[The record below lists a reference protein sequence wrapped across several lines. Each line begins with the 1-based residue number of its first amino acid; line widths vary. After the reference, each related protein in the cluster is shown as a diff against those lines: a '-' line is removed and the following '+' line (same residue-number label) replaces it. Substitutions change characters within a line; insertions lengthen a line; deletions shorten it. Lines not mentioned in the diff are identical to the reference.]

1 MKNSKNFYLGLDI
14 GTDSIGYAVTNKAY
28 ELLKFKGE
36 PMWGATLFESAKDAS
51 ERRAFRI
58 GRRRLDRRQARVNL
72 LNELF
77 AKEICK
83 IDPKFFIRRRESA
96 LYKEDARFGVALF
109 NGRGITDKEYYTKY
123 PTIHH
128 LIFDLMNSDAA
139 HDVRLVYL
147 ACAWLVAHRGHF
159 LLDVE
164 PEKAKDVLDF
174 QKAFDEL
181 NKSLKNNGYAR
192 PWADGLETEKLFKIL
207 QKRRLT
213 EKEKEIIAELKP
225 DAKGKVNDDDE
236 NERSFK
242 CKTFAQLLAGEKI
255 KAADL
260 FENPEYEKLPK
271 FSVTQ
276 GDDELA
282 LILDEL
288 RDNAEIVL
296 KVRALT
302 DCARLAAVMKGSES
316 ISQAKVKFYYQH
328 KEDLAYLKK
337 FVKKYLPEKYDD
349 LFKNAVKE
357 NYVAYSKNV
366 KRLKGK
372 ELENLKFVNQEV
384 FCKNLSQ
391 TLKTAEGKVAEED
404 LQAFLTMKDHVEAN
418 DFLPKQK
425 TGDNRLIPYQLYYVE
440 LTKILDRAERYL
452 PFLKEADADGI
463 TTKEK
468 IVQTFTFRIPYFV
481 GPLKEEKDSASKNA
495 WLVRKAKGR
504 LLPWTFEKIVDFEK
518 CEEAFINRMT
528 NNCTYLPWE
537 EVLPKNS
544 LLYCEY
550 TVLNELN
557 NLKVNGE
564 SIPVDVKNELYE
576 NLFKVYR
583 RVTVKKIKDYLT
595 ARGLLQAGDELS
607 GIDETIKSSFK
618 SYHDFKKL
626 LDAKTLSESDV
637 EDIIKHAAYTE
648 DKRRMRKWLK
658 ENYKELS
665 DDDVRYIANLD
676 LKEFGRLSREFLNGR
691 EIKGTIQGVDGDEY
705 TIIEWMRKTDK
716 NLMQLLSDE
725 FTFREKIEDYVA
737 KFYENKGRTLE
748 EELDA
753 AYVSNA
759 VKRQIYRTLAVVDDV
774 KKALKRDPDKIFV
787 EMARG
792 GTPDQKGKRTT
803 SRLQQLN
810 DLYAKIKT
818 EDARTL
824 RDELKKMLSA
834 KEDQKLQSKRLY
846 LYYLQEGKCAY
857 TGEPIDLKSLSSARY
872 DIDHIYPQ
880 RFVKDD
886 SILNNMVLVKS
897 EENGRKSDVYPIA
910 PEVRAKM
917 TKFWKH
923 LYDVGLMTKDKY
935 RRLTRATEFT
945 DDERYGFINRQL
957 VETRQ
962 STKVV
967 TDLLKKRFPNTKI
980 VYVKAGLVSEF
991 RQEFDLPKSRLLNDL
1006 HHAKDA
1012 YLNVVVGNVYDRR
1025 FSKQFFSTPDNK
1037 NYNVQVKKLFTRD
1050 QSYLNDCYWEAERD
1064 LPLVKKTM
1072 AKNAVHL
1079 TQFTLCRKGGLF
1091 DQQPLKKKEGLVPL
1105 KKGLPTEKYG
1115 GYNGKRASYFVLAQC
1130 EVITP
1135 KKTTKE
1141 VILVPI
1147 HIIDVKKFEN
1157 DPEFAM
1163 KYVTNSLQE
1172 QLSTAKTK
1180 PQLNH
1185 VQILRKLPIKTLF
1198 SLDGTVISLSGKND
1212 NNSIGLRPFFPLLLD
1227 HESALYIKRLE
1238 SFLKKLDVNPNLI
1251 PNKDFDHV
1259 SEEENVKL
1267 YDRLIEKLESWP
1279 FNKIPN
1285 NIGPKL
1291 KERREKFVKP
1301 EVSKKNTQKES
1312 QDPLSLQIKTLQI
1325 ILLHMGGK
1333 TDRCNLTTI
1342 GGTNR
1347 EGGMKLSVKLS
1358 NWKYA
1363 DVRILDR
1370 STTGLFEKRSENLK
1384 IVQDQQ
1390 NTNRR

>member
-1 MKNSKNFYLGLDI
+1 MKNSKNIYLGLDI

-109 NGRGITDKEYYTKY
+109 NGKGITDKEYYKKY

-181 NKSLKNNGYAR
+181 NESLENNGYAR
-192 PWADGLETEKLFKIL
+192 PWADGLEADKLFKIL

-213 EKEKEIIAELKP
+213 EKEKEIITELKP

-242 CKTFAQLLAGEKI
+242 CKTFAQLLAGKKI

-260 FENPEYEKLPK
+260 FENPEYEKLPT

-302 DCARLAAVMKGSES
+302 DCARLAADMEDSKS
-316 ISQAKVKFYYQH
+316 ISEAKVKVYEHH
-328 KEDLAYLKK
+328 KEDLAYLKS

-349 LFKNAVKE
+349 LFKNAVKGND
-357 NYVAYSKNV
+357 NYVSYSKNV
-366 KRLKGK
+366 KRLKK
-372 ELENLKFVNQEV
+372 TDVEKVAFVNQEA
-384 FCKNLSQ
+384 FNEALR
-391 TLKTAEGKVAEED
+391 KTIKAAEGKVAEED
-404 LQAFLTMKDHVEAN
+404 LQAFLKMKERLEAN

-440 LTKILDRAERYL
+440 LTKLLDRAERYL
-452 PFLKEADADGI
+452 PFLNEADADGI

-537 EVLPKNS
+537 EVLPEKS

-564 SIPVDVKNELYE
+564 LIPVDVKNELYE

-595 ARGLLQAGDELS
+595 ARGRLQAGDELS
-607 GIDETIKSSFK
+607 GIDETIKSSLK

-626 LDAKTLSESDV
+626 LDAKTLSESNV

-658 ENYKELS
+658 ENYPGVSKE
-665 DDDVRYIANLD
+665 DVEYISRLD
-676 LKEFGRLSREFLNGR
+676 LKGFGRLSREFLNGR
-691 EIKGTIQGVDGDEY
+691 ELTGTTKGGDGDEY
-705 TIIEWMRKTDK
+705 TIIEWMRKKNK
-716 NLMQLLSDE
+716 NLMELLSE
-725 FTFREKIEDYVA
+725 KFTFREKIEDYVA

-759 VKRQIYRTLAVVDDV
+759 VKRQIYRALAVVDDV

-803 SRLQQLN
+803 SRLQQLI

-824 RDELKKMLSA
+824 RDELKEMLSA

-857 TGEPIDLKSLSSARY
+857 TGEPIDLKSLSSKRY

-897 EENGRKSDVYPIA
+897 EENGRKSDRYPIA
-910 PEVRAKM
+910 PEIRKEM

-923 LYDVGLMTKDKY
+923 LRDVGLMTEEKY
-935 RRLTRATEFT
+935 RRLTRATELT
-945 DDERYGFINRQL
+945 DEEKLGFINRQL

-967 TDLLKKRFPNTKI
+967 ANLLKKRFPKADI

-1025 FSKQFFSTPDNK
+1025 FSKRFFSVKKDAD
-1037 NYNVQVKKLFTRD
+1037 YNVQVKKLFTRD

-1079 TQFTLCRKGGLF
+1079 TQFTLRRKGGLF

-1115 GYNGKRASYFVLAQC
+1115 GYNKAAASFYVLARYT
-1130 EVITP
+1130 VGKKRDVLFTP
-1135 KKTTKE
+1135 IELLDARKYFESPEGAKE
-1141 VILVPI
+1141 CVAKSISKIVGKEPQNVELMLNGRILKI
-1147 HIIDVKKFEN
+1147 HTV
-1157 DPEFAM
+1157 
-1163 KYVTNSLQE
+1163 L
-1172 QLSTAKTK
+1172 
-1180 PQLNH
+1180 
-1185 VQILRKLPIKTLF
+1185 
-1198 SLDGTVISLSGKND
+1198 SLDGAYMTISGKANGGKIIIL
-1212 NNSIGLRPFFPLLLD
+1212 SPLFPLLLGQD
-1227 HESALYIKRLE
+1227 ESYVKKLE
-1238 SFLKKLDVNPNLI
+1238 SFFKKRESAKELLPNEDYDGISKEKNLLL
-1251 PNKDFDHV
+1251 F
-1259 SEEENVKL
+1259 
-1267 YDRLIEKLESWP
+1267 DRLVNKLKSWP
-1279 FNKIPN
+1279 FSMIPN
-1285 NIGPKL
+1285 NPIAHLTKDSARSL
-1291 KERREKFVKP
+1291 F
-1301 EVSKKNTQKES
+1301 ES
-1312 QDPLSLQIKTLQI
+1312 ADTLAQIALLDSLIKYA
-1325 ILLHMGGK
+1325 GGK
-1333 TDRCNLTTI
+1333 VSTCDLSVVNSPSKAGAITK
-1342 GGTNR
+1342 GS
-1347 EGGMKLSVKLS
+1347 KLSTWIGK
-1358 NWKYA
+1358 NQE
-1363 DVRILDR
+1363 VRIIDR
-1370 STTGLFEKRSENLK
+1370 SCAGLFESQSENILEWL
-1384 IVQDQQ
+1384 
-1390 NTNRR
+1390 

>member
-1 MKNSKNFYLGLDI
+1 MKNSQNYYLGLDI
-14 GTDSIGYAVTNKAY
+14 GTDSIGYAVTNKEYA
-28 ELLKFKGE
+28 LLKFKGE

-51 ERRAFRI
+51 ERRLFRT

-77 AKEICK
+77 AKEIGK

-109 NGRGITDKEYYTKY
+109 NGQGITDKEYYEKY

-128 LIFDLMNSDAA
+128 LIDDLMKSDAA

-159 LLDVE
+159 LLDVD

-181 NKSLKNNGYAR
+181 NQCLENNGYAL
-192 PWADGLETEKLFKIL
+192 PWADGIEAEKLFKIL

-225 DAKGKVNDDDE
+225 DAKGRVDDE
-236 NERSFK
+236 KERSFK
-242 CKTFAQLLAGEKI
+242 SKFFAQFLAGRKI
-255 KAADL
+255 KAVDL
-260 FENPEYEKLPK
+260 FENIENEKLS
-271 FSVTQ
+271 FSVAQ

-282 LILDEL
+282 PILTEL
-288 RDNAEIVL
+288 GDNRDIVL

-302 DCARLAAVMKGSES
+302 DCAHLAAVMEGSES
-316 ISQAKVKFYYQH
+316 VSQAKIKVYDQH
-328 KEDLAYLKK
+328 KEDLAYLKS
-337 FVKKYLPEKYDD
+337 FVKKYLPEQYDD
-349 LFKNAVKE
+349 LFKNVVKKND
-357 NYVAYSKNV
+357 NYVSYSKNV

-372 ELENLKFVNQEV
+372 ELEELKFVNQEV
-384 FCKNLSQ
+384 FCEGLHKA
-391 TLKTAEGKVAEED
+391 LKVAEGKVSEED
-404 LQAFLTMKDHVEAN
+404 LPAFLTMKERLEAN

-440 LTKILDRAERYL
+440 LTKLLDRAARYL
-452 PFLKEADADGI
+452 PFLNEADADGI

-504 LLPWTFEKIVDFEK
+504 ILPWTFEKLVDFEK

-537 EVLPKNS
+537 EVLPENS
-544 LLYCEY
+544 LLYCEFK
-550 TVLNELN
+550 VLNELN

-576 NLFKVYR
+576 NLFKKYR
-583 RVTVKKIKDYLT
+583 RVSPKKIKDYLK
-595 ARGLLQAGDELS
+595 ARGRLQEGDELS
-607 GIDETIKSSFK
+607 GIDVTIKSSLN

-626 LDAKTLSESDV
+626 LDSKTLSESDV

-648 DKRRMRKWLK
+648 DKRRMRKWLT
-658 ENYKELS
+658 ENYPGVSKE
-665 DDDVRYIANLD
+665 DVEYISRLD
-676 LKEFGRLSREFLNGR
+676 LKGFGRLSREFLNGR
-691 EIKGTIQGVDGDEY
+691 KITGTFQGLDGDEY
-705 TIIEWMRKTDK
+705 TIIEWMRKTNL
-716 NLMQLLSDE
+716 NLMQLLSE
-725 FTFREKIEDYVA
+725 KFTFQEKIDDYVG
-737 KFYENKGRTLE
+737 KFYEEKGRTLE

-803 SRLQQLN
+803 SRLEQLN

-824 RDELKKMLSA
+824 RDELKSMLSR
-834 KEDQKLQSKRLY
+834 KEESKLQSKRLY

-857 TGEPIDLKSLSSARY
+857 TGEPIDLKSLSSERY

-910 PEVRAKM
+910 PEIRAKM

-923 LYDVGLMTKDKY
+923 LRDVGLMTEDKY

-967 TDLLKKRFPNTKI
+967 ANLLKKRFPKSKI

-991 RQEFDLPKSRLLNDL
+991 RQEFDCPKSRLLNDL

-1025 FSKQFFSTPDNK
+1025 FSKECFSKNDK
-1037 NYNVQVKKLFTRD
+1037 NYNVQVGKLFTRD

-1115 GYNGKRASYFVLAQC
+1115 GYNKAAASFYVLARYT
-1130 EVITP
+1130 VGKKRDVLFTP
-1135 KKTTKE
+1135 IELLDARKYFESPEGAKE
-1141 VILVPI
+1141 CVAKSISKIVGKEPQNVELMLNGRILKV
-1147 HIIDVKKFEN
+1147 HTV
-1157 DPEFAM
+1157 
-1163 KYVTNSLQE
+1163 L
-1172 QLSTAKTK
+1172 
-1180 PQLNH
+1180 
-1185 VQILRKLPIKTLF
+1185 
-1198 SLDGTVISLSGKND
+1198 SLDGALMTISGK
-1212 NNSIGLRPFFPLLLD
+1212 SSGG
-1227 HESALYIKRLE
+1227 K
-1238 SFLKKLDVNPNLI
+1238 
-1251 PNKDFDHV
+1251 
-1259 SEEENVKL
+1259 
-1267 YDRLIEKLESWP
+1267 
-1279 FNKIPN
+1279 
-1285 NIGPKL
+1285 
-1291 KERREKFVKP
+1291 
-1301 EVSKKNTQKES
+1301 
-1312 QDPLSLQIKTLQI
+1312 QI
-1325 ILLHMGGK
+1325 IL
-1333 TDRCNLTTI
+1333 
-1342 GGTNR
+1342 
-1347 EGGMKLSVKLS
+1347 
-1358 NWKYA
+1358 
-1363 DVRILDR
+1363 
-1370 STTGLFEKRSENLK
+1370 
-1384 IVQDQQ
+1384 
-1390 NTNRR
+1390 

>member
-109 NGRGITDKEYYTKY
+109 NGHGITDKEYHTKY
-123 PTIHH
+123 PTIHR
-128 LIFDLMNSDAA
+128 LIDDLMTSDAA

-174 QKAFDEL
+174 QKAFQEL
-181 NKSLKNNGYAR
+181 AETLQNNGYAS
-192 PWADGLETEKLFKIL
+192 PWVDGLKTETLKEIL
-207 QKRRLT
+207 QKRNRMT
-213 EKEKEIIAELKP
+213 EKEKEILKTLKP
-225 DAKGKVNDDDE
+225 DAKGDVDE

-242 CKTFAQLLAGEKI
+242 AKTFSQLLAGKKI
-255 KAADL
+255 KAVDL
-260 FENPEYEKLPK
+260 FENPEYGELDS
-271 FSVTQ
+271 FSVAQ
-276 GDDELA
+276 GDDELEP
-282 LILDEL
+282 ILSSLGD
-288 RDNAEIVL
+288 DAEIVL

-302 DCARLAAVMKGSES
+302 DCARLAAVMENSES
-316 ISQAKVKFYYQH
+316 ISEAKVKVYEQH
-328 KEDLAYLKK
+328 KEDLRYLKD
-337 FVKKYLPEKYDD
+337 FIKKYLPEKYDD
-349 LFKNAVKE
+349 LFKNAVKGND
-357 NYVAYSKNV
+357 NYVSYSKNV
-366 KRLKGK
+366 KRLKK
-372 ELENLKFVNQEV
+372 TDVEKVAFVNQEA
-384 FCKNLSQ
+384 FNEALR
-391 TLKTAEGKVAEED
+391 KTIKAAEGKVAEED
-404 LQAFLTMKDHVEAN
+404 LQAFLKMKERLEAN

-452 PFLKEADADGI
+452 PFLNEADADGI

-504 LLPWTFEKIVDFEK
+504 ILPWTFEKIVDFEK

-537 EVLPKNS
+537 EVLPEKS

-564 SIPVDVKNELYE
+564 LIPLDVKNELYE

-583 RVTVKKIKDYLT
+583 RVSVKKIKDYLT
-595 ARGLLQAGDELS
+595 ARGRLQAGDELS
-607 GIDETIKSSFK
+607 GIDVTIKSSLN

-626 LDAKTLSESDV
+626 LDSKTLSESDV
-637 EDIIKHAAYTE
+637 EDIILHAAYTE
-648 DKRRMRKWLK
+648 DKKRMRKWLK
-658 ENYKELS
+658 EKYPQLS
-665 DDDVRYIANLD
+665 EKDVMYISHLNF
-676 LKEFGRLSREFLNGR
+676 KGFGRLSREFLNGR
-691 EIKGTIQGVDGDEY
+691 ELTGTIKGVDGDEY
-705 TIIEWMRKTDK
+705 TIIEWMRKTNM
-716 NLMQLLSDE
+716 NLMQLLSE
-725 FTFREKIEDYVA
+725 KFTFQEKIDGKINGRE
-737 KFYENKGRTLE
+737 GRTLE

-759 VKRQIYRTLAVVDDV
+759 VKRQIYRALAVVDDV
-774 KKALKRDPDKIFV
+774 KKALKSDPDKIFV

-803 SRLQQLN
+803 SRLQQLI

-824 RDELKKMLSA
+824 RDELKEMESRN
-834 KEDQKLQSKRLY
+834 ESRNLQSKRLY

-857 TGEPIDLKSLSSARY
+857 TGEPIDLKSLSSKRY

-897 EENGRKSDVYPIA
+897 EENGRKSDRYPLA
-910 PEVRAKM
+910 PEIRKEM

-923 LYDVGLMTKDKY
+923 LRDVGLMTEDKY
-935 RRLTRATEFT
+935 RRLTRATELT
-945 DDERYGFINRQL
+945 DEEKLGFINRQL

-967 TDLLKKRFPNTKI
+967 ANLLKKRFPNTEI

-1025 FSKQFFSTPDNK
+1025 FSKRFFSVKKDAD
-1037 NYNVQVKKLFTRD
+1037 YNVQVKKLFTRD

-1072 AKNAVHL
+1072 GKNAVHL

-1091 DQQPLKKKEGLVPL
+1091 DQNPLKKKEGLVPL

-1115 GYNGKRASYFVLAQC
+1115 GYNKATASFFVLVRYTVGKKQD
-1130 EVITP
+1130 VLFTP
-1135 KKTTKE
+1135 IELLDFRKYFECPESAKE
-1141 VILVPI
+1141 CVAKSIAGIIGKEPQNVELMLNGRILKI
-1147 HIIDVKKFEN
+1147 H
-1157 DPEFAM
+1157 
-1163 KYVTNSLQE
+1163 T
-1172 QLSTAKTK
+1172 
-1180 PQLNH
+1180 
-1185 VQILRKLPIKTLF
+1185 IL
-1198 SLDGTVISLSGKND
+1198 SLDGAYMTISGKAGGGMLLL
-1212 NNSIGLRPFFPLLLD
+1212 SPLLPLLLGED
-1227 HESALYIKRLE
+1227 EIYVKKLE
-1238 SFLKKLDVNPNLI
+1238 SFLKKRES
-1251 PNKDFDHV
+1251 NKDLLPN
-1259 SEEENVKL
+1259 EEYDGISREKNL
-1267 YDRLIEKLESWP
+1267 RLFDRLVNKLKSWP
-1279 FNKIPN
+1279 FNMIPN
-1285 NIGPKL
+1285 NPIAHLTKDTARSL
-1291 KERREKFVKP
+1291 F
-1301 EVSKKNTQKES
+1301 ES
-1312 QDPLSLQIKTLQI
+1312 SDALAQIALLNSLIKYV
-1325 ILLHMGGK
+1325 GGK
-1333 TDRCNLTTI
+1333 ANRCDLSAVKGPSGA
-1342 GGTNR
+1342 GGITR
-1347 EGGMKLSVKLS
+1347 GCKLSTWVGK
-1358 NWKYA
+1358 NQE
-1363 DVRILDR
+1363 VRIIDR
-1370 STTGLFEKRSENLK
+1370 SCAGLFESQSENILEWL
-1384 IVQDQQ
+1384 
-1390 NTNRR
+1390 

>member
-51 ERRAFRI
+51 ERRAFRT

-96 LYKEDARFGVALF
+96 LYKEDARFGVAIF
-109 NGRGITDKEYYTKY
+109 NGHGITDKEYYKKY

-128 LIFDLMNSDAA
+128 LIFDLMKSDAA

-174 QKAFDEL
+174 QKAFQEL
-181 NKSLKNNGYAR
+181 AETLQNNGYAS
-192 PWADGLETEKLFKIL
+192 PWVDGLKTETLKEIL
-207 QKRRLT
+207 QKRNRMT
-213 EKEKEIIAELKP
+213 EKEKEILKTLKP
-225 DAKGKVNDDDE
+225 DAKGDVDE

-242 CKTFAQLLAGEKI
+242 AKTFSQLLAGKKI
-255 KAADL
+255 KAVDL
-260 FENPEYEKLPK
+260 FENPEYGELDS
-271 FSVTQ
+271 FSVAQ
-276 GDDELA
+276 GDDELEP
-282 LILDEL
+282 ILSSLGD
-288 RDNAEIVL
+288 DAEIVL

-302 DCARLAAVMKGSES
+302 DCARLAAVMENSES
-316 ISQAKVKFYYQH
+316 ISEAKVKVYEQH
-328 KEDLAYLKK
+328 KEDLRYLKD
-337 FVKKYLPEKYDD
+337 FIKKYLPEKYDD
-349 LFKNAVKE
+349 LFKNAVKGND
-357 NYVAYSKNV
+357 NYVSYSKNV
-366 KRLKGK
+366 KRLKK
-372 ELENLKFVNQEV
+372 TDVEKVAFVNQEA
-384 FCKNLSQ
+384 FNEALR
-391 TLKTAEGKVAEED
+391 KTIKAAEGKVAEED

-440 LTKILDRAERYL
+440 LTRLLDRAAQYL
-452 PFLKEADADGI
+452 PFLNEADADGI

-468 IVQTFTFRIPYFV
+468 IVQTFAFRIPYFV
-481 GPLKEEKDSASKNA
+481 GPLKEEKDKSSKNA
-495 WLVRKAKGR
+495 WLARKAKGR
-504 LLPWTFEKIVDFEK
+504 ILPWTFEKIVDFEK

-537 EVLPKNS
+537 EVLPENS
-544 LLYCEY
+544 LLYCEFK
-550 TVLNELN
+550 VLNELN

-576 NLFKVYR
+576 NLFKKYR
-583 RVTVKKIKDYLT
+583 RVSPKKIKDYLK
-595 ARGLLQAGDELS
+595 ARGRLQEGDELS
-607 GIDETIKSSFK
+607 GIDVTIKSSLN

-626 LDAKTLSESDV
+626 LDSKTLSESDV
-637 EDIIKHAAYTE
+637 EDIIQRAAYTE

-658 ENYKELS
+658 ENYPQLS
-665 DDDVRYIANLD
+665 EKDVEYISRLD
-676 LKEFGRLSREFLNGR
+676 LKGFGRLSREFLNGR
-691 EIKGTIQGVDGDEY
+691 KITGTFQGLDGDEY
-705 TIIEWMRKTDK
+705 TIIEWMRKTNL
-716 NLMQLLSDE
+716 NLMQLLSE
-725 FTFREKIEDYVA
+725 KFTFQEKIDDYVG
-737 KFYENKGRTLE
+737 KFYEEKGRTLE

-803 SRLQQLN
+803 SRLEQLN

-824 RDELKKMLSA
+824 RDELKEMLSR

-857 TGEPIDLKSLSSARY
+857 TGEPIDLKSLSSNRY

-923 LYDVGLMTKDKY
+923 LRDVGLMTEEKY

-967 TDLLKKRFPNTKI
+967 ANLLKKRFPKSKI

-991 RQEFDLPKSRLLNDL
+991 RQEFDCPKSRLLNDL

-1025 FSKQFFSTPDNK
+1025 FSKECFSKNDK
-1037 NYNVQVKKLFTRD
+1037 NYNVQVGKLFTRD

-1115 GYNGKRASYFVLAQC
+1115 GYNKAAASFYVLARYT
-1130 EVITP
+1130 VGKKRDVLFTP
-1135 KKTTKE
+1135 IELLDFQKYFESPESAKE
-1141 VILVPI
+1141 CVAKSISKIVGKEPQNVELMLNGRILKI
-1147 HIIDVKKFEN
+1147 HTV
-1157 DPEFAM
+1157 
-1163 KYVTNSLQE
+1163 L
-1172 QLSTAKTK
+1172 
-1180 PQLNH
+1180 
-1185 VQILRKLPIKTLF
+1185 
-1198 SLDGTVISLSGKND
+1198 SLDGAYMTLSGK
-1212 NNSIGLRPFFPLLLD
+1212 SSGGAKIILSPLLPLLLGQD
-1227 HESALYIKRLE
+1227 ESYVKKLE
-1238 SFLKKLDVNPNLI
+1238 SFLKKRESNKELLPNEDYDEISKEKNLQL
-1251 PNKDFDHV
+1251 F
-1259 SEEENVKL
+1259 
-1267 YDRLIEKLESWP
+1267 DRLVNKLESWP
-1279 FNKIPN
+1279 FNMIPN
-1285 NIGPKL
+1285 NPIAHLTKDSARSL
-1291 KERREKFVKP
+1291 F
-1301 EVSKKNTQKES
+1301 ES
-1312 QDPLSLQIKTLQI
+1312 ADTLAQIALLDSLIKYA
-1325 ILLHMGGK
+1325 GGK
-1333 TDRCNLTTI
+1333 VSSCDLSVVNSPSKAGAITK
-1342 GGTNR
+1342 GS
-1347 EGGMKLSVKLS
+1347 KLSTWIGK
-1358 NWKYA
+1358 NQE
-1363 DVRILDR
+1363 VRIIDR
-1370 STTGLFEKRSENLK
+1370 SCAGLFESQSENILEWL
-1384 IVQDQQ
+1384 
-1390 NTNRR
+1390 

>member
-1 MKNSKNFYLGLDI
+1 MKNSQNYYLGLDI
-14 GTDSIGYAVTNKAY
+14 GTDSIGYAVTNKEYA
-28 ELLKFKGE
+28 LLKFKGE

-51 ERRAFRI
+51 ERRLFRT

-77 AKEICK
+77 AKEIGK

-109 NGRGITDKEYYTKY
+109 NGQGITDKEYYEKY

-128 LIFDLMNSDAA
+128 LIDDLMKSDAA

-159 LLDVE
+159 LLDVD

-181 NKSLKNNGYAR
+181 NQCLENNGYAL
-192 PWADGLETEKLFKIL
+192 PWADGIEAEKLFKIL

-225 DAKGKVNDDDE
+225 DAKGRVDDE
-236 NERSFK
+236 KERSFK
-242 CKTFAQLLAGEKI
+242 SKFFAQFLAGRKI
-255 KAADL
+255 KAVDL
-260 FENPEYEKLPK
+260 FENIENEKLS
-271 FSVTQ
+271 FSVAQ

-282 LILDEL
+282 PILTEL
-288 RDNAEIVL
+288 GDNRDIVL

-302 DCARLAAVMKGSES
+302 DCAHLAAVMEGSES
-316 ISQAKVKFYYQH
+316 VSQAKIKVYDQH
-328 KEDLAYLKK
+328 KEDLAYLKS
-337 FVKKYLPEKYDD
+337 FVKKYLPEQYDD
-349 LFKNAVKE
+349 LFKNVVKKND
-357 NYVAYSKNV
+357 NYVSYSKNV

-372 ELENLKFVNQEV
+372 ELEELKFVNQEV
-384 FCKNLSQ
+384 FCEGLHKA
-391 TLKTAEGKVAEED
+391 LKVAEGKVSEED
-404 LQAFLTMKDHVEAN
+404 LPAFLTMKERLEAN

-440 LTKILDRAERYL
+440 LTKLLDRAAQYL
-452 PFLKEADADGI
+452 PFLNEADADGI

-468 IVQTFTFRIPYFV
+468 IVQTFAFRIPYFV
-481 GPLKEEKDSASKNA
+481 GPLKEEKDASSKNA

-504 LLPWTFEKIVDFEK
+504 ILPWTFEKLVDFEK

-537 EVLPKNS
+537 EVLPENS
-544 LLYCEY
+544 LLYCEFK
-550 TVLNELN
+550 VLNELN

-564 SIPVDVKNELYE
+564 LIPVDVKEELYE
-576 NLFKVYR
+576 NLFKKIRNVN
-583 RVTVKKIKDYLT
+583 VKKIKDYLKS
-595 ARGLLQAGDELS
+595 RGRLKEEDELS
-607 GIDETIKSSFK
+607 GIDVTIKSSLK
-618 SYHDFKKL
+618 SYHDFKQL
-626 LDAKTLSESDV
+626 LDSKTLSESDV

-648 DKRRMRKWLK
+648 DKRRMRKWLT

-665 DDDVRYIANLD
+665 DKDVQYISRLD
-676 LKEFGRLSREFLNGR
+676 LKGFGRLSREFLNGR
-691 EIKGTIQGVDGDEY
+691 EITGTFQGVDADEY
-705 TIIEWMRKTDK
+705 TIIEWMRKTNL
-716 NLMQLLSDE
+716 NLMQLLSE
-725 FTFREKIEDYVA
+725 KFTFREKIDDYVG

-759 VKRQIYRTLAVVDDV
+759 VKRQIYRALAVVDDV
-774 KKALKRDPDKIFV
+774 KKALKRDPEKIFV

-803 SRLQQLN
+803 SRLQQLH

-818 EDARTL
+818 EDVRTL
-824 RDELKKMLSA
+824 RDELKSMLSR
-834 KEDQKLQSKRLY
+834 KEESKLQSKRLY

-857 TGEPIDLKSLSSARY
+857 TGEPIDLKSLSSERY

-886 SILNNMVLVKS
+886 SVLNNMVLVKS

-910 PEVRAKM
+910 PEIRAKM

-923 LYDVGLMTKDKY
+923 LRDVGLMTEDKY

-967 TDLLKKRFPNTKI
+967 ANLLKKRFPESEI

-1025 FSKQFFSTPDNK
+1025 FSKQYFSKNDK
-1037 NYNVQVKKLFTRD
+1037 NYNVQVGKLFKRD
-1050 QSYLNDCYWEAERD
+1050 QSYLNDCYWEHERD
-1064 LPLVKKTM
+1064 LALVRKTM

-1105 KKGLPTEKYG
+1105 KKGLPTVKYG

-1141 VILVPI
+1141 VVLVPI

-1157 DPEFAM
+1157 DPEYAM

-1198 SLDGTVISLSGKND
+1198 SLDGTIITLSGKS
-1212 NNSIGLRPFFPLLLD
+1212 NNSSIGLRPFFPLLLD
-1227 HESALYIKRLE
+1227 HESTLYIKRIE

-1285 NIGPKL
+1285 NISPKL

-1301 EVSKKNTQKES
+1301 EVPKKNTQKES
-1312 QDPLSLQIKTLQI
+1312 QDPLSQQIKTLQI

-1347 EGGMKLSVKLS
+1347 EGGMQLSVKLS

-1384 IVQDQQ
+1384 KGQDEQ
-1390 NTNRR
+1390 NSNRGPK

>member
-1 MKNSKNFYLGLDI
+1 MKNSKNYYLGLDI
-14 GTDSIGYAVTNKAY
+14 GTDSIGYAVTNKEY

-36 PMWGATLFESAKDAS
+36 PMWGATLFESAQDAS
-51 ERRAFRI
+51 ERRLFRT

-109 NGRGITDKEYYTKY
+109 NGKGITDKEYYKKY

-159 LLDVE
+159 LLDVD
-164 PEKAKDVLDF
+164 PKKAKEVLDF
-174 QKAFDEL
+174 QKVFDEL
-181 NKSLKNNGYAR
+181 NQSLENNGYAR
-192 PWADGLETEKLFKIL
+192 PWADGLEADKLFKIL
-207 QKRRLT
+207 QKRRLA

-242 CKTFAQLLAGEKI
+242 CKTFAQLLAGKEI
-255 KAADL
+255 KAVDL

-271 FSVTQ
+271 FRVTQ

-282 LILDEL
+282 PILNEL
-288 RDNAEIVL
+288 SDDKKEIVL

-302 DCARLAAVMKGSES
+302 DCARLAADMKGSES
-316 ISQAKVKFYYQH
+316 ISEAKVKVYEQH
-328 KEDLAYLKK
+328 KKDLRDLKD
-337 FVKKYLPEKYDD
+337 FIKKYLPEKYDD

-372 ELENLKFVNQEV
+372 ELEKLKFVNQEV

-391 TLKTAEGKVAEED
+391 TLKAAEGKVAEED
-404 LQAFLTMKDHVEAN
+404 RQAFRTMKDHVEAN

-440 LTKILDRAERYL
+440 LVNILDRAARYL

-564 SIPVDVKNELYE
+564 SIPLDVKNELYE

-595 ARGLLQAGDELS
+595 ARGRLQEGDELS
-607 GIDETIKSSFK
+607 GIDETIKSSLK

-691 EIKGTIQGVDGDEY
+691 EFTGTTKGGDGDEY
-705 TIIEWMRKTDK
+705 TIIEWMRKMNL
-716 NLMQLLSDE
+716 NLMYLLSDK
-725 FTFREKIEDYVA
+725 FTFQEKIDEYRRKYYDA
-737 KFYENKGRTLE
+737 NGRTLE
-748 EELDA
+748 EELDD

-759 VKRQIYRTLAVVDDV
+759 VKRQIYRALAVVDDV

-803 SRLQQLN
+803 SRLDQLN
-810 DLYAKIKT
+810 ELYAKIKT
-818 EDARTL
+818 EDTRAL
-824 RDELKKMLSA
+824 RDELKEMFSR
-834 KEDQKLQSKRLY
+834 KEDSKLQSKRLY

-857 TGEPIDLKSLSSARY
+857 TGEPIDLKSLSSKRY

-886 SILNNMVLVKS
+886 SVLNNMVLVKS
-897 EENGRKSDVYPIA
+897 EENGRKSDKYPIA
-910 PEVRAKM
+910 PEIRARM
-917 TKFWKH
+917 TNFWKH
-923 LYDVGLMTKDKY
+923 LRAVGLMTEDKY
-935 RRLTRATEFT
+935 RRLTRGVELT
-945 DDERYGFINRQL
+945 DEDRLGFINRQL

-967 TDLLKKRFPNTKI
+967 ADLLKKRFPNAEV

-991 RQEFDLPKSRLLNDL
+991 RQEFELPKSRLLNDL

-1025 FSKQFFSTPDNK
+1025 FSKRFFVVKNDK
-1037 NYNVQVKKLFTRD
+1037 NYNVQVGKLFTRD
-1050 QSYLNDCYWEAERD
+1050 QSYLNECYWNHEHD

-1072 AKNAVHL
+1072 GKNAVHL

-1091 DQQPLKKKEGLVPL
+1091 DQMPLKKKPGLIPL

-1115 GYNGKRASYFVLAQC
+1115 GYNKATASFYVFARYTVGKKRDVLFTPIELLDFRKYFESPESA
-1130 EVITP
+1130 
-1135 KKTTKE
+1135 KE
-1141 VILVPI
+1141 CVAKSIAKIIGKEPQNVELMLNGRILKI
-1147 HIIDVKKFEN
+1147 HSII
-1157 DPEFAM
+1157 
-1163 KYVTNSLQE
+1163 
-1172 QLSTAKTK
+1172 
-1180 PQLNH
+1180 
-1185 VQILRKLPIKTLF
+1185 
-1198 SLDGTVISLSGKND
+1198 SLDGAYMTLSGKAGGGKQLLL
-1212 NNSIGLRPFFPLLLD
+1212 SPLLPLLLGED
-1227 HESALYIKRLE
+1227 EIYVKKLE
-1238 SFLKKLDVNPNLI
+1238 SFLKKRESNKELLPN
-1251 PNKDFDHV
+1251 
-1259 SEEENVKL
+1259 EEYDGISQEMNL
-1267 YDRLIEKLESWP
+1267 RLFDRLVNKLKSWP
-1279 FNKIPN
+1279 FNMIPN
-1285 NIGPKL
+1285 NPIAYLTKDSARSL
-1291 KERREKFVKP
+1291 F
-1301 EVSKKNTQKES
+1301 ES
-1312 QDPLSLQIKTLQI
+1312 SNPLAQIALLESLIKYA
-1325 ILLHMGGK
+1325 GGK
-1333 TDRCNLTTI
+1333 VNTCDLSVVKGPANAGVILK
-1342 GGTNR
+1342 GS
-1347 EGGMKLSVKLS
+1347 KLSTWVGK
-1358 NWKYA
+1358 NQE
-1363 DVRILDR
+1363 VRIIDR
-1370 STTGLFEKRSENLK
+1370 SCAGLFESQSENILEWL
-1384 IVQDQQ
+1384 
-1390 NTNRR
+1390 